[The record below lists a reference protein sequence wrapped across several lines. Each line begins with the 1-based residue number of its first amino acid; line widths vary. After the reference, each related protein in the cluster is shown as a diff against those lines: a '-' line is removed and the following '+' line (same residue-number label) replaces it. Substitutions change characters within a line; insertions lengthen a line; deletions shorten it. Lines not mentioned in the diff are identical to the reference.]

1 MNARVIYAAAG
12 SVLSYYGQVSQLQS
26 ISFLHLRLS
35 ELKPSV
41 YVMEKVAGFDR
52 KKARLFF

>member
-1 MNARVIYAAAG
+1 M
-12 SVLSYYGQVSQLQS
+12 LLQVQYCHIMDKCSQLQS

-52 KKARLFF
+52 KKARLFFF